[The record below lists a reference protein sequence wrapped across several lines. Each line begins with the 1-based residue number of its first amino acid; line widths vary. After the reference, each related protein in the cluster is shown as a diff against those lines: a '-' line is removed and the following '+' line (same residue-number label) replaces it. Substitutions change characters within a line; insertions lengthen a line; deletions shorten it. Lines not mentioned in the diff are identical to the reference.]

1 MPASSWDVH
10 GSGQCWDLT
19 PIPSIFQ
26 GSHLPLA
33 WSWGWMVISTSRAH
47 QLGNCRAGEHIQLRL
62 EQKKKKNTAHKLR
75 DVLGSKRSACQLPC
89 PLSALP
95 RELPSPPQHQRVS
108 RASEGRAYLGVKAT
122 RAIYSSTSAPS
133 VNNWITLFTEVKHL
147 FICSPEEVKHMQI
160 FGWTGVILN
169 NLQYKYNP
177 FSNFAQSSFN

>member
-26 GSHLPLA
+26 GFHLPLA
-33 WSWGWMVISTSRAH
+33 WSWGWMVICTSGAH
-47 QLGNCRAGEHIQLRL
+47 QLGNCRAGEHLQLRL
-62 EQKKKKNTAHKLR
+62 EQRKKKRFQLTS
-75 DVLGSKRSACQLPC
+75 LGMSWEVKACQLPC

-95 RELPSPPQHQRVS
+95 RELPRLPQHQRVS